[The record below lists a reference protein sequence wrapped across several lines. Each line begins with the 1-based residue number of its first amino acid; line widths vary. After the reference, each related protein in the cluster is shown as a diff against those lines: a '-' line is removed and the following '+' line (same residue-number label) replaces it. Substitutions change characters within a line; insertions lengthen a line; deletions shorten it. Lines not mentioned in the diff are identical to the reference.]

1 MLRVPTQKLK
11 RPKSTPN
18 LQEALIQEANEENQS
33 KTKRSRGGA
42 LVLVGEQK
50 LAKNWPSKKVKV
62 QVVTWNMNCQVPNS
76 SNAVK
81 EFKEFIKGINIGND
95 KGGKADILVFGTQET
110 AAETQQWNVQLQSSI
125 GPSHVLFHSAALG
138 MLYLSVFIRRDLIW
152 YTSIPEERGYS
163 TRIGAKYKTKGAV
176 AICFMLFGTSFLF
189 VNSHLTAHDDKIE

>member
-62 QVVTWNMNCQVPNS
+62 QVVTWNMNCQV
-76 SNAVK
+76 
-81 EFKEFIKGINIGND
+81 I
-95 KGGKADILVFGTQET
+95 
-110 AAETQQWNVQLQSSI
+110 
-125 GPSHVLFHSAALG
+125 
-138 MLYLSVFIRRDLIW
+138 
-152 YTSIPEERGYS
+152 
-163 TRIGAKYKTKGAV
+163 
-176 AICFMLFGTSFLF
+176 
-189 VNSHLTAHDDKIE
+189 